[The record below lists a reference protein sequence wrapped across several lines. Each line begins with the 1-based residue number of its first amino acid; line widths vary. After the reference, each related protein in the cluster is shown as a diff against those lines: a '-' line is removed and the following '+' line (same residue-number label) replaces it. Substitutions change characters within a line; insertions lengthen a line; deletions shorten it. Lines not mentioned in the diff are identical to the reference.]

1 MLRPKNTFSPFPLVA
16 ELKTLIWQ
24 PKRVGQPVFVNR
36 CVEARP
42 FVSSRLTKG
51 MAVRFIIHRSYR
63 FVARPFDSKSHKGFL
78 PCNTSRLTS
87 THPFQKSQQND
98 WLTFQ
103 LKDGVII
110 YACTTPG
117 SARRFGNLPL
127 TLFWPSWGKPVVLN
141 WCGFRTQHYHHL
153 FISVLTVQK
162 KILFISFYLRRRSNC
177 IVKFPQSLTSFTKNY
192 MERLT

>member
-1 MLRPKNTFSPFPLVA
+1 MLSPFPFVA

-87 THPFQKSQQND
+87 THPFQKSQQ
-98 WLTFQ
+98 T
-103 LKDGVII
+103 I
-110 YACTTPG
+110 C
-117 SARRFGNLPL
+117 
-127 TLFWPSWGKPVVLN
+127 
-141 WCGFRTQHYHHL
+141 
-153 FISVLTVQK
+153 
-162 KILFISFYLRRRSNC
+162 
-177 IVKFPQSLTSFTKNY
+177 
-192 MERLT
+192 

>member
-87 THPFQKSQQND
+87 THPFQKSQQTIG
-98 WLTFQ
+98 WLFNSKTASSLMPVPRLVQPGDSEIYLWLFSDLHEVNQ
-103 LKDGVII
+103 WFSTGVDSGPNII
-110 YACTTPG
+110 TT
-117 SARRFGNLPL
+117 
-127 TLFWPSWGKPVVLN
+127 
-141 WCGFRTQHYHHL
+141 
-153 FISVLTVQK
+153 
-162 KILFISFYLRRRSNC
+162 YLL
-177 IVKFPQSLTSFTKNY
+177 VF
-192 MERLT
+192 